1 MAQKILVL
9 ARTHRFASV
18 AFGIL
23 VLAGGYYGYAA
34 LFGSDEALRYAF
46 AEARN
51 GTLIVSLSGSGQV
64 SASHQVDVKPR
75 VSGDIVYVGVKN
87 GQEVR
92 RGALLAQLDAR
103 DAEKTVRDAKANL
116 ESVRLSLEKLQKP
129 ADVLSIL
136 QAENAL
142 VSAREAKTK
151 AEDNLARAYEDSFN
165 MVANAFLDLPDV
177 MTGLND
183 ILFSTTLS
191 IGGQSN
197 IDYYADVVKSYDE
210 SSLTLRNIAY
220 ADYQKA
226 RKDYDQNLL
235 DYKSATRFSD
245 KAAIEKLITQ
255 TYDTTKNVAE
265 AVKSARTEIQFYKD
279 KLTDR
284 NLKPAAAANTH
295 IASLDIYTGKTNSHL
310 ISLLAIDR
318 TIKDSKEGITSADR
332 TIAEK
337 TESLA
342 KLRAGTDALDIK
354 SQELSVSQR
363 QNALRDA
370 EEKLSDYFVRAPF
383 DGILTNIDV
392 ERGDA
397 VTSATVLATLVTR
410 QKLAEISLNEVDAAN
425 VRVGQKVTL
434 TFDALPDLTIT
445 GSVAEV
451 DAVGTVLQGVVT
463 YNVKVSFD
471 TDDERVKPGMSVSAS
486 IILEVKQDVLLVPN
500 SAIKSEN
507 SAHFVELPSDIDMS
521 AAAAANVSG
530 VELTLPL
537 RRETVEVGSSND
549 EFTEVS
555 GGIKDGDRVVV
566 RTIQQNSTQTQ
577 TQTQGGLRI
586 PGLPGGGGGGGGFRT
601 R

>member
-9 ARTHRFASV
+9 ARTHSFASV

-23 VLAGGYYGYAA
+23 VLAGGYHGYAA
-34 LFGSDEALRYAF
+34 LFGSDEAPRYAF

-64 SASHQVDVKPR
+64 SASHQVDVNAR

-92 RGALLAQLDAR
+92 RGALVAELNAR

-116 ESVRLSLEKLQKP
+116 ESAQLSLEKLQKP

-235 DYKSATRFSD
+235 DYKSATRFSE

-284 NLKPAAAANTH
+284 NLKPAVAANTH

-425 VRVGQKVTL
+425 VRVGQKVTP

-537 RRETVEVGSSND
+537 RREIVEVGSSND